1 MLPALLA
8 CVVVSP
14 ELQDVA
20 GLTLE
25 RCGNLFQRI
34 KSYSLG
40 FTLLQAPQSRMTD
53 AGFFGQP
60 IERPLVLFQQLID
73 SDFDHYDIRSPSA
86 WLGLLGL
93 ACVLFITDAQYVS
106 TEYIAF
112 LTYIVS

>member
-1 MLPALLA
+1 MLPAFFV

-14 ELQDVA
+14 ERQDVA

-25 RCGNLFQRI
+25 RHGNLFQRI

-40 FTLLQAPQSRMTD
+40 FALLQAPQRRMTN

-73 SDFDHYDIRSPSA
+73 SDFDHLQYSIFVSTIRC
-86 WLGLLGL
+86 LGLT
-93 ACVLFITDAQYVS
+93 CVLFITDAQYVS